1 MNEATVVPTAIL
13 RNNLSNVLDSL
24 TERKEFM
31 LVSRKGKLVSAIVDI
46 DFFEDL
52 LASASPSYIK
62 SIKEAREDYRK
73 GRVFT
78 HTEVFGEI

>member
-1 MNEATVVPTAIL
+1 MNQTTVVQSATL
-13 RNNLSNVLDSL
+13 RNNLYNVLDSL
-24 TERKEFM
+24 KERKEFM

-52 LASASPSYIK
+52 LALASPSHIK
-62 SIKEAREDYRK
+62 SVKEAREDYKK

>member
-1 MNEATVVPTAIL
+1 MTKTTIVQSATL
-13 RNNLSNVLDSL
+13 RNNLFDVLDSL
-24 TERKEFM
+24 TSNRDFL
-31 LVSRKGKLVSAIVDI
+31 LVSRKGKLVSAMVEI

-52 LASASPSYIK
+52 LALASPSYVK

-78 HTEVFGEI
+78 HTEVFGEV